1 MQITEKQIKNF
12 ITQQEA
18 SYRRA
23 LDKKNST
30 GFGNLDEKTA
40 QEQLI
45 EICRYWYSSLL
56 AIYSLVY

>member
-40 QEQLI
+40 EEQLI
-45 EICRYWYSSLL
+45 EICKYW
-56 AIYSLVY
+56 